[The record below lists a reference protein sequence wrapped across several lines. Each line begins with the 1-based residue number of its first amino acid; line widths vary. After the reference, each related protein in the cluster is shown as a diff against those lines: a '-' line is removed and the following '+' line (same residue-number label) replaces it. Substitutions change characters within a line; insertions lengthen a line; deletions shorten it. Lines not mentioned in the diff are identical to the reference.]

1 MVNLFVYLQ
10 AKTTLNNALIAE
22 LRRLNTKLDYVMERV
37 VLTQYGV
44 PTPGYRCTLELPYPE
59 RVTVVGEGGNKKDA
73 ERRCAAAACVKL
85 MVNLSSSLSL
95 SLIIVLFASI
105 LTVHL

>member
-10 AKTTLNNALIAE
+10 AKTTLNNALIVE

-37 VLTQYGV
+37 VLAQNGV

-85 MVNLSSSLSL
+85 MVSCLSL
-95 SLIIVLFASI
+95 SLYSLFVLIVIFLHA
-105 LTVHL
+105 